1 MHLVAAWIQDTS
13 AMSLNPQNHGS
24 CQAVCPTAWKQ
35 GWISSTL
42 NAPNMP
48 LSSTFLLLL
57 ERIEQLP
64 HQLHLS
70 EQIQQWRIQDFE
82 SGVQFQFCAAMPK
95 VAHRG
100 V

>member
-35 GWISSTL
+35 GWIL

-57 ERIEQLP
+57 EKNRAIATLIAFVRADTAVVDP
-64 HQLHLS
+64 G
-70 EQIQQWRIQDFE
+70 F
-82 SGVQFQFCAAMPK
+82 
-95 VAHRG
+95 
-100 V
+100 